1 MKFLTEVVQD
11 NIRLTSHQKSILATI
26 LQAGAPVADDVLS
39 QNRNLSGAL
48 RQLVKMRMV
57 ENVETDVYDITDIGM
72 KFASESGIVDEMGGI
87 TDEGAAFVIGSKVE
101 PANTDRPM
109 AESVGTFK
117 DYLLLM

>member
-39 QNRNLSGAL
+39 QNRNLSGAMQ
-48 RQLVKMRMV
+48 QLVRMRMI
-57 ENVETDVYDITDIGM
+57 ENVETDVYDITDLGM
-72 KFASESGIVDEMGGI
+72 KFASESGIVDETGEI

>member
-39 QNRNLSGAL
+39 QNRNLSGAMQ
-48 RQLVKMRMV
+48 QLVRMHMI
-57 ENVETDVYDITDIGM
+57 ENVETDVYDITDLGM
-72 KFASESGIVDEMGGI
+72 KFASESGIVDETGEI

>member
-39 QNRNLSGAL
+39 QNRNLSGAMQ
-48 RQLVKMRMV
+48 QLVRMRMI
-57 ENVETDVYDITDIGM
+57 ENVETDVYDITDLGM
-72 KFASESGIVDEMGGI
+72 KFASESGIVDETGEV